1 MQGISVGLV
10 PCVYVHT
17 LRDSCLEAGVFPF
30 VGAFLFF
37 VFVFVLFSGCRTP
50 RIRREGC
57 VLFPARSVAV
67 TSLRLIARVCAE

>member
-30 VGAFLFF
+30 VGVFLFCF
-37 VFVFVLFSGCRTP
+37 LFSFSFCFRAVG
-50 RIRREGC
+50 RRGYAAKVVCFFLLE
-57 VLFPARSVAV
+57 V
-67 TSLRLIARVCAE
+67 LRLPPCD